1 MDRQGQ
7 GAYIPQELLKE
18 LSKAGNRLLI
28 GIPCER
34 VEGERRLALTPE
46 AVDML
51 TGRGHRVLVEAG
63 AGLGINYSDNHY
75 AEAGAEIVAT
85 PAEVYQADIIL
96 KILPPLTAEVMMMK
110 PRTTL
115 FSTVQFNNFPHEAFE
130 LMMAKRITAIAYELL
145 ADDRQRCPVLN
156 VISEIEGTASITIA
170 SELLSNTQGGKGILL
185 GGIPGVSPTEVVIIG
200 AGNAGTVATRAAM
213 ALGASVKVFDDDIN
227 KLRTIQQVLGQGL
240 FTSTFHPNVLQNAFR
255 SADVVIGAM
264 RYINTRHRY
273 IIAEDMI
280 RIMKRGALVIDLR
293 VNQGGCFETTCCL
306 SPSDPAVFEQY
317 GVLHY
322 CRQNISNRVARTTSM
337 ALSNIFVPMLFQLG
351 EAGAV
356 PGMVKSSL
364 TETGEKAYHHHKDFH
379 EKMVLAVLKGLNVEE
394 TEALTTAL
402 TKLQEFF
409 RNYQV

>member
-1 MDRQGQ
+1 
-7 GAYIPQELLKE
+7 
-18 LSKAGNRLLI
+18 
-28 GIPCER
+28 
-34 VEGERRLALTPE
+34 
-46 AVDML
+46 ML
-51 TGRGHRVLVEAG
+51 TDRGHRVLVEAG

-75 AEAGAEIVAT
+75 SEAGAEIVAT

-115 FSTVQFNNFPHEAFE
+115 FSTVQFNTFSHEAFE
-130 LMMAKRITAIAYELL
+130 LMMAKRITAVAYELL
-145 ADDRQRCPVLN
+145 ADDKQRCPVLN

-293 VNQGGCFETTCCL
+293 INQGGCFETTCCL
-306 SPSDPAVFEQY
+306 CPSDPAVFEQY

-337 ALSNIFVPMLFQLG
+337 ALSNIFVPMLFLLG
-351 EAGAV
+351 DAGAV
-356 PGMVKSSL
+356 QGHLPENKRDGKTCWNRL
-364 TETGEKAYHHHKDFH
+364 
-379 EKMVLAVLKGLNVEE
+379 
-394 TEALTTAL
+394 
-402 TKLQEFF
+402 
-409 RNYQV
+409 R

>member
-1 MDRQGQ
+1 MTVGKQGQ
-7 GAYIPQELLKE
+7 GVYIPQELLKE
-18 LSKAGNRLLI
+18 LSKVNNRLLI

-34 VEGERRLALTPE
+34 VEDERRLALTPE

-51 TGRGHRVLVEAG
+51 TDRGHHVLVETG

-75 AEAGAEIVAT
+75 SEAGAEIVAT
-85 PAEVYQADIIL
+85 PAEVYQADVIL
-96 KILPPLTAEVMMMK
+96 KILPPLAAEVAMMK
-110 PRTTL
+110 QRATL
-115 FSTVQFNNFPHEAFE
+115 FSTVQFNVFSQEAFE

-145 ADDRQRCPVLN
+145 ADETQCCPVLN
-156 VISEIEGTASITIA
+156 VISEIEGTASISIA

-200 AGNAGTVATRAAM
+200 AGNAGTVAARAAM

-264 RYINTRHRY
+264 RYINSRHRY

-280 RIMKRGALVIDLR
+280 RTMKRGALVIDLR
-293 VNQGGCFETTCCL
+293 INQGGCFETTCCL
-306 SPSDPAVFEQY
+306 CPSDPAIFEQY

-322 CRQNISNRVARTTSM
+322 CKQNISNYVARTTSM

-351 EAGAV
+351 DAGAV
-356 PGMVKSSL
+356 QGMVKSDPGFKS
-364 TETGEKAYHHHKDFH
+364 GVYMYCGKPVNNYVSNRF
-379 EKMVLAVLKGLNVEE
+379 GLSSNNIDLYLS
-394 TEALTTAL
+394 A
-402 TKLQEFF
+402 F
-409 RNYQV
+409 

>member
-1 MDRQGQ
+1 MEATGGKQIQ

-18 LSKAGNRLLI
+18 LSKVNNRLLI

-51 TGRGHRVLVEAG
+51 TDRGHHVLVESG

-75 AEAGAEIVAT
+75 SEAGAEIVET
-85 PAEVYQADIIL
+85 PAEVFQADIIL
-96 KILPPLTAEVMMMK
+96 KILPPLVTEVALMK
-110 PRTTL
+110 SRSTV
-115 FSTVQFNNFPHEAFE
+115 FSTVQFNLFSQNAFE
-130 LMMAKRITAIAYELL
+130 LMVAKRITAFAYELL
-145 ADDRQRCPVLN
+145 ADDMHRCPVLN

-170 SELLSNTQGGKGILL
+170 SEMLSNTQGGKGILL

-200 AGNAGTVATRAAM
+200 AGNAGTVAARAAM

-264 RYINTRHRY
+264 RYINTRRRY
-273 IIAEDMI
+273 VIAEDMI

-293 VNQGGCFETTCCL
+293 INQGGCFETTCCL
-306 SPSDPAVFEQY
+306 KPADPAIFEQY

-322 CRQNISNRVARTTSM
+322 CRQNISNYVARTTSM

-351 EAGAV
+351 DAGSV
-356 PGMVKSSL
+356 PGMLKSDS
-364 TETGEKAYHHHKDFH
+364 G
-379 EKMVLAVLKGLNVEE
+379 
-394 TEALTTAL
+394 
-402 TKLQEFF
+402 F
-409 RNYQV
+409 RSGVYMYCGTPVNSYVSNQFNLSSNNLDLYLSAF

>member
-18 LSKAGNRLLI
+18 LSKVSNRLLI

-51 TGRGHRVLVEAG
+51 TDRGHRVLVEAG

-75 AEAGAEIVAT
+75 SEAGAEIVAT

-96 KILPPLTAEVMMMK
+96 KILPPLAAEVMMMK

-115 FSTVQFNNFPHEAFE
+115 FSTVQFNPFSHEAFE
-130 LMMAKRITAIAYELL
+130 LMMAKRITAVAYELL
-145 ADDRQRCPVLN
+145 ADDKQRCPVLN

-185 GGIPGVSPTEVVIIG
+185 GGIPGVSPTEVVVIG

-293 VNQGGCFETTCCL
+293 INQGGCFETTCCL
-306 SPSDPAVFEQY
+306 CPSDPAVFEQY

-351 EAGAV
+351 DTGAV
-356 PGMVKSSL
+356 QGMIKSDPGFKNGVYMYCGKPVNNYVSNRFGLSSNNIDL
-364 TETGEKAYHHHKDFH
+364 YLSAF
-379 EKMVLAVLKGLNVEE
+379 
-394 TEALTTAL
+394 
-402 TKLQEFF
+402 
-409 RNYQV
+409 

>member
-115 FSTVQFNNFPHEAFE
+115 YSTVQFNNFPDEAFE

-273 IIAEDMI
+273 ITAEDMI

-356 PGMVKSSL
+356 PGMVKSDPGFKNGVYMYCGKPVNNYVSNR
-364 TETGEKAYHHHKDFH
+364 F
-379 EKMVLAVLKGLNVEE
+379 GLSSNNIDLYLS
-394 TEALTTAL
+394 A
-402 TKLQEFF
+402 F
-409 RNYQV
+409 

>member
-1 MDRQGQ
+1 
-7 GAYIPQELLKE
+7 
-18 LSKAGNRLLI
+18 
-28 GIPCER
+28 
-34 VEGERRLALTPE
+34 
-46 AVDML
+46 ML
-51 TGRGHRVLVEAG
+51 TDRGHRVLVEAG

-75 AEAGAEIVAT
+75 SEAGAEIVAT

-115 FSTVQFNNFPHEAFE
+115 FSTVQFNTFSHEAFE
-130 LMMAKRITAIAYELL
+130 LMMAKRITAVAYELL
-145 ADDRQRCPVLN
+145 ADDKQRCPVLN

-293 VNQGGCFETTCCL
+293 INQE
-306 SPSDPAVFEQY
+306 
-317 GVLHY
+317 GVSRRPVASVLPIRLFSNSTAY
-322 CRQNISNRVARTTSM
+322 CIIAGRTSVTVWRVPLRW
-337 ALSNIFVPMLFQLG
+337 
-351 EAGAV
+351 
-356 PGMVKSSL
+356 
-364 TETGEKAYHHHKDFH
+364 H
-379 EKMVLAVLKGLNVEE
+379 
-394 TEALTTAL
+394 
-402 TKLQEFF
+402 
-409 RNYQV
+409 

>member
-7 GAYIPQELLKE
+7 GVYIPQELLKE
-18 LSKAGNRLLI
+18 LSKVNNRLLI

-34 VEGERRLALTPE
+34 VEDERRLALTPE

-51 TGRGHRVLVEAG
+51 TDRGHHVLVETG

-75 AEAGAEIVAT
+75 SEAGAEIVAT
-85 PAEVYQADIIL
+85 PAEVYQADVIL
-96 KILPPLTAEVMMMK
+96 KILPPLATEVAMMK
-110 PRTTL
+110 QRATL
-115 FSTVQFNNFPHEAFE
+115 FSTVQFNVFSQEAFE
-130 LMMAKRITAIAYELL
+130 LMMAKRSTAIAYELL
-145 ADDRQRCPVLN
+145 ADETQCCPVLN
-156 VISEIEGTASITIA
+156 VISEIEGTASISIA

-200 AGNAGTVATRAAM
+200 AGNAGTVAARAAM

-264 RYINTRHRY
+264 RYINSRHRY

-280 RIMKRGALVIDLR
+280 RTMKRGALVIDLR
-293 VNQGGCFETTCCL
+293 INQGGCFETTCCL
-306 SPSDPAVFEQY
+306 CPSDPALFEQY

-322 CRQNISNRVARTTSM
+322 CKQNISNYVARTTSM

-351 EAGAV
+351 DAGAV
-356 PGMVKSSL
+356 QGMVKSDPGFKS
-364 TETGEKAYHHHKDFH
+364 GVYMYCGKPVNNYVSNRF
-379 EKMVLAVLKGLNVEE
+379 GLSSNNIDLYLS
-394 TEALTTAL
+394 A
-402 TKLQEFF
+402 F
-409 RNYQV
+409 

>member
-18 LSKAGNRLLI
+18 LSKAGNHLLI

-356 PGMVKSSL
+356 PGMVKSDPGFKNGVYMYCGKPVNNYVSNR
-364 TETGEKAYHHHKDFH
+364 F
-379 EKMVLAVLKGLNVEE
+379 GLSSNNIDLYLS
-394 TEALTTAL
+394 A
-402 TKLQEFF
+402 F
-409 RNYQV
+409 

>member
-18 LSKAGNRLLI
+18 LSKVSNRLLI

-34 VEGERRLALTPE
+34 VERERRLALTPE

-51 TGRGHRVLVEAG
+51 TDRGHRVLVEAG

-75 AEAGAEIVAT
+75 SEAGAEIVAT

-96 KILPPLTAEVMMMK
+96 KILQPLAAEVMMMK

-115 FSTVQFNNFPHEAFE
+115 FSTVQFNTFSHEAFE
-130 LMMAKRITAIAYELL
+130 LMMAKRITAVAYELL
-145 ADDRQRCPVLN
+145 ADDKQRCPVLN

-185 GGIPGVSPTEVVIIG
+185 GGIPGVSPTEVVVIG

-264 RYINTRHRY
+264 RYINARHRY

-293 VNQGGCFETTCCL
+293 INQGGCFETTCCL
-306 SPSDPAVFEQY
+306 CPSDPAVFEQY

-351 EAGAV
+351 DTGAV
-356 PGMVKSSL
+356 QGMIKSDLGFKNGVYMYCGKPVNNYVSNR
-364 TETGEKAYHHHKDFH
+364 F
-379 EKMVLAVLKGLNVEE
+379 GLSSNNIDLYLS
-394 TEALTTAL
+394 A
-402 TKLQEFF
+402 F
-409 RNYQV
+409 

>member
-18 LSKAGNRLLI
+18 LSKVSNRLLI
-28 GIPCER
+28 GIPYER

-51 TGRGHRVLVEAG
+51 TDRGHRVLVEAG

-75 AEAGAEIVAT
+75 SEAGAEIVAT

-96 KILPPLTAEVMMMK
+96 KILPPLAAEVMMMK

-115 FSTVQFNNFPHEAFE
+115 FSTVQFNTFSHEAFE
-130 LMMAKRITAIAYELL
+130 LMMAKRITAVAYELL
-145 ADDRQRCPVLN
+145 ADDKQRCPVLN

-185 GGIPGVSPTEVVIIG
+185 GGIPGVSPTEVVVIG

-293 VNQGGCFETTCCL
+293 INQGGCFETTCCL
-306 SPSDPAVFEQY
+306 CPSDPAVFEQY

-351 EAGAV
+351 DTGAV
-356 PGMVKSSL
+356 QGMIKSDPGFKNGVYMYCGKPVNNYVSNRFGLSSNNIDL
-364 TETGEKAYHHHKDFH
+364 YLSAF
-379 EKMVLAVLKGLNVEE
+379 
-394 TEALTTAL
+394 
-402 TKLQEFF
+402 
-409 RNYQV
+409 